1 MSEKY
6 CSGCGVLLQEENMT
20 QAGYTTSLE
29 NSLCQRCFRLKNYGE
44 YQATSKSDEEYI
56 DMLKSV
62 GQTKDLV
69 LYLSDLWNLEKD
81 MRSIREYIP
90 NKMILV
96 LNKRDVLPKSVKD
109 EKIISYM
116 KELPYDF
123 LDVVIISANKNMGID
138 TLLRKIKFYQTSK
151 NVYVIGHTN
160 AGKSTLINQLLRN
173 YSTNPNELTIS
184 PLPNTTLN
192 KITIE
197 LDSHLTLIDTPGFV
211 DRGNMVGYVDFE
223 TLKKLNPKKE
233 IKPKTYQ
240 IKKGQCLLISDL
252 ARIDYVEGEKNS
264 FTLFVSNDIKVE
276 RRNASKHDDLKN
288 LNKRTFEMKY
298 HEDLVMNGLGFV
310 KVVNPA
316 TIDLYLQQN
325 VEVFVRKSLI

>member
-316 TIDLYLQQN
+316 TIDLYLHQN